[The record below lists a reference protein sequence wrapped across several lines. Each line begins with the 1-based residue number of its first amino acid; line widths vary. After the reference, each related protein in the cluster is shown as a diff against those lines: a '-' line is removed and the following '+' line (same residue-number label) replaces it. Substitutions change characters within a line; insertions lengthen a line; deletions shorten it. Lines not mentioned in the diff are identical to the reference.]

1 MKTLLKTAARVLL
14 SWQFILNL
22 LVILLITCWV
32 PLLSQTVE
40 MRDADGNLMQQ
51 ATNTFRAY
59 QSWWTVVRLA
69 PGWRGHLSAVGMHF
83 GLCFAITFGV
93 WVWFTAIRVLRTD
106 PLLRPPE
113 ELTSGSAAG
122 DDIQEAQDP
131 SESK

>member
-51 ATNTFRAY
+51 TTNTFRAY

-69 PGWRGHLSAVGMHF
+69 PGWKGHLSAVGMHF

-93 WVWFTAIRVLRTD
+93 WVLRMQSFGKT
-106 PLLRPPE
+106 PE
-113 ELTSGSAAG
+113 EPVIT
-122 DDIQEAQDP
+122 DDTDDKIQEAQDP

>member
-51 ATNTFRAY
+51 TTNIFRAY

-69 PGWRGHLSAVGMHF
+69 PGWKGHLSAVGMHF
-83 GLCFAITFGV
+83 GLCFAITFVV
-93 WVWFTAIRVLRTD
+93 WVLRMQSFGKTS
-106 PLLRPPE
+106 E
-113 ELTSGSAAG
+113 ETVNTG
-122 DDIQEAQDP
+122 DADDKAQKAQDE
-131 SESK
+131 SELK

>member
-51 ATNTFRAY
+51 TTNTFRAY

-69 PGWRGHLSAVGMHF
+69 PGWKGHLSAVGMHF

-93 WVWFTAIRVLRTD
+93 WVLRMQSFGKT
-106 PLLRPPE
+106 PE
-113 ELTSGSAAG
+113 EAVNTDA
-122 DDIQEAQDP
+122 DDDKAKNAQDP